1 MRPHDDAGTDI
12 AMPRRP
18 GDPGSTSVR
27 SRRAHPGWSRAPRRG
42 PWNDGHVTDGD
53 VFAERLLQV
62 IDEGQRTA
70 TYKLALILALIDASA
85 EHAGTDGRAPDVLH
99 TRDIARHV
107 LRLYLPQARLYLAG
121 DGEAM
126 QLRQITNKQ
135 SAILGAVLRLH
146 LAADAAHCRSFAD
159 IATRIPDELDT
170 CLDAVEATVARYPL
184 RLLQVVGR
192 EHRPF
197 LYDIDWGESVALRT
211 LHALGGGQVRLRP
224 GAGDHLLRLAPLV
237 RPLVELHWTRMVAR
251 LNGLAVEEQRL
262 HQHLF
267 GVERAAFPAA
277 LRAGLVDL
285 HGSTCFYC
293 GEPLRG
299 RVELDHFI
307 PWSRWPNDAVENL
320 VPADRC
326 NNRKRDYLPALAH
339 VERWADRLAN
349 HGRDLA
355 TIGSSTPWETEPARS
370 MALVRSCYAHLP
382 SGTPLWLSDDQFTD
396 DDPTRVVDLL
406 S

>member
-1 MRPHDDAGTDI
+1 MTE
-12 AMPRRP
+12 
-18 GDPGSTSVR
+18 
-27 SRRAHPGWSRAPRRG
+27 
-42 PWNDGHVTDGD
+42 GD

-85 EHAGTDGRAPDVLH
+85 EHADDSGRAPDALH
-99 TRDIARHV
+99 TRDVARHV
-107 LRLYLPQARLYLAG
+107 LRLYLPQTRLYLAG
-121 DGEAM
+121 DGEARI
-126 QLRQITNKQ
+126 LRQITNKR
-135 SAILGAVLRLH
+135 SAILGAVVRLH
-146 LAADAAHCRSFAD
+146 MAADSAHCRSFAE
-159 IATRIPDELDT
+159 IAARLPDELES
-170 CLDAVEATVARYPL
+170 CLDTVETTVARYPL

-197 LYDIDWGESVALRT
+197 LYDIEWGESVALRA
-211 LHALGGGQVRLRP
+211 LHAPGGGQVRFRP

-251 LNGLAVEEQRL
+251 LNRLAVEEERL

-267 GVERAAFPAA
+267 GAERAAFPAA

-293 GEPLRG
+293 DRPLRS

-307 PWSRWPNDAVENL
+307 PWSRWPNDAIENL

-326 NNRKRDYLPALAH
+326 NARKRDYLPALAH
-339 VERWADRLAN
+339 VERWADRLTH
-349 HGRDLA
+349 HGSDLA
-355 TIGSSTPWETEPARS
+355 TIGSTASWESDAHRS
-370 MALVRSCYAHLP
+370 LALVRSCYAHLP
-382 SGTPLWLSDDQFTD
+382 AGTPLWLQGDRFTD
-396 DDPTRVVDLL
+396 DDPARVVGLL